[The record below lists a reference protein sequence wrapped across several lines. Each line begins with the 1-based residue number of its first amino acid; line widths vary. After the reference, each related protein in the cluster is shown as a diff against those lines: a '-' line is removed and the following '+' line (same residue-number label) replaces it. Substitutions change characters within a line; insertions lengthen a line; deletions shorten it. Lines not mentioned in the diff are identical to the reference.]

1 LQFTLG
7 SASLVLPPKSATSF
21 GVPEFFDP
29 EAAAAAAAAAD
40 AGAFNSPS
48 SSIIG
53 RRN

>member
-7 SASLVLPPKSATSF
+7 SAALVLPPKSATSF

-29 EAAAAAAAAAD
+29 EAAAAAAAAD
-40 AGAFNSPS
+40 AAAFNSPS

-53 RRN
+53 GRN